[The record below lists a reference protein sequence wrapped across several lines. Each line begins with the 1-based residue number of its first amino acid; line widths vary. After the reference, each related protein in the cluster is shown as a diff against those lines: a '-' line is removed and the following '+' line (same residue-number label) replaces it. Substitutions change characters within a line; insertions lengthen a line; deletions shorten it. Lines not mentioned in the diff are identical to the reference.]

1 LLPLSAIAAL
11 EPAHVPDIPPKN
23 KDCSSVQEVNSLP
36 TLDEVWRE
44 LLKILTEAVHDLD
57 ADKLSEKSFH
67 SFRTILQIGMEVT
80 KERRSI
86 LMSTSA
92 ATWTASAAP

>member
-1 LLPLSAIAAL
+1 MQRKQKSKADQYSNRVVAL
-11 EPAHVPDIPPKN
+11 I
-23 KDCSSVQEVNSLP
+23 SSVQDLNSLQP
-36 TLDEVWRE
+36 LDEAWRV
-44 LLKILTEAVHDLD
+44 TENSYGSRSRLD
-57 ADKLSEKSFH
+57 ADKLSEESFN

>member
-1 LLPLSAIAAL
+1 MQRKQ
-11 EPAHVPDIPPKN
+11 KN
-23 KDCSSVQEVNSLP
+23 KADQYSNRVVALISSVQDVDSLAP
-36 TLDEVWRE
+36 LDEAWRE
-44 LLKILTEAVHDLD
+44 LLRILTEAVHDLD
-57 ADKLSEKSFH
+57 ADKLSEESFN